1 MVAQYQRLVEA
12 IITRILVA
20 GAGIVGLWQAVT
32 LARAGHSVRL
42 IEKSSELF
50 AATSS
55 ALAGAMVAPY
65 CEGEGAERIVT
76 ELGAESLDLW
86 QAVHPGMKRN
96 GSLVVAA
103 PRDLAELPRFA
114 RMTSNHEACDG
125 GRIAALEPALGG
137 RFSKGLFYPLE
148 AHIEPIPAMRAL
160 LDHAAALGVEIETGV
175 SWDGTMPDGYDFV
188 IDCRGMGAKDALPK
202 LRGVRGEMAVVET
215 AEVSLSRP
223 VRLLHPR
230 IPFYIVPWSGNRFML
245 GATVMESGADSAVTL
260 RSALDLLG
268 MAYTLIPAFGEA
280 RIVSFSA
287 GLRPSFPDNIP
298 RIIVRGRYLLVN
310 GLYRHGF
317 LLAPVLARLVTDYI
331 EGKETRRDVLIEDNG
346 EWRATGDA
354 GGNA

>member
-1 MVAQYQRLVEA
+1 MEA
-12 IITRILVA
+12 TIKRILVA
-20 GAGIVGLWQAVT
+20 GAGIIGLWQAVT

-42 IEKSSELF
+42 IERSSELF
-50 AATSS
+50 ADTSS

-65 CEGEGAERIVT
+65 CESEAAERIVT
-76 ELGAESLDLW
+76 ELGAQSFDLW

-114 RMTSNHEACDG
+114 RMTSDHEACDG
-125 GRIAALEPALGG
+125 DRIGALEPALGG
-137 RFSKGLFYPLE
+137 QFSKGLFYPLE
-148 AHIEPIPAMRAL
+148 AHIEPVPAMRAL
-160 LDHAAALGVEIETGV
+160 LDDAVAHSMEIETGV
-175 SWDGTMPDGYDFV
+175 EWDGILPDGYDFV
-188 IDCRGMGAKDALPK
+188 IDCRGMGAKNVLPK

-215 AEVSLSRP
+215 TEISLSRP

-245 GATVMESGADSAVTL
+245 GATVIESDKDSAVTL

-298 RIIVRGRYLLVN
+298 RIILRGRHILVN

-346 EWRATGDA
+346 EWRDTGDT

>member
-1 MVAQYQRLVEA
+1 MIA
-12 IITRILVA
+12 RILVA
-20 GAGIVGLWQAVT
+20 GAGIIGLWQAVA

-50 AATSS
+50 ADTSS

-65 CEGEGAERIVT
+65 CESEAAERIVT
-76 ELGAESLDLW
+76 ELGMQSFDLW

-96 GSLVVAA
+96 GSLVLAA

-114 RMTSNHEACDG
+114 RMTTDYEACDG
-125 GRIAALEPALGG
+125 DRIAALEPALAG
-137 RFSKGLFYPLE
+137 RFSKGLFYPHE
-148 AHIEPIPAMRAL
+148 AHIEPAPAMHAL

-175 SWDGTMPDGYDFV
+175 EWNGIVPDGYDFV
-188 IDCRGMGAKDALPK
+188 IDCRGMGAKDVLPK

-215 AEVSLSRP
+215 AEISLSRP
-223 VRLLHPR
+223 IRLLHPR

-245 GATVMESGADSAVTL
+245 GATVIESGKDSDVTL

-280 RIVSFSA
+280 RIVSFAA
-287 GLRPSFPDNIP
+287 GLRPSLPDNIP
-298 RIIVRGRYLLVN
+298 RIIVRGRHLLVN

-317 LLAPVLARLVTDYI
+317 LLAPVLARLVADYI

-346 EWRATGDA
+346 EWRAAGDA
-354 GGNA
+354 GENA